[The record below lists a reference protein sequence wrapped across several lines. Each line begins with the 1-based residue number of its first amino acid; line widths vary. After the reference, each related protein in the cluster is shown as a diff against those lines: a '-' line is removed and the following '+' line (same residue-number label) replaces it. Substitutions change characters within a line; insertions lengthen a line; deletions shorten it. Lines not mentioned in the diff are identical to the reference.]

1 MYVTWGAGQG
11 DVVMLG
17 LSPYDTDEAI
27 NNYKVQY
34 GVSNPCAGPDGKA
47 PDAIAKII
55 DGQPFM
61 GYPTYCVICPDKKL
75 IFDVCRPPS
84 VECFAPIIA
93 SCGATNVESQISD
106 GNGNFYLFPNPARDY
121 VVIGGDKPEILNLKL
136 ISLADGTIIKN
147 QTFDT
152 PVVSETLLLNDVP
165 AGLYLLQVTTLQG
178 IIVRKLSVVK

>member
-1 MYVTWGAGQG
+1 
-11 DVVMLG
+11 MLG

-27 NNYKVQY
+27 NNYKIQY

-47 PDAIAKII
+47 PGAIAKII

-106 GNGNFYLFPNPARDY
+106 GQNSFNLFPNPARDY
-121 VVIGGDKPEILNLKL
+121 VVIEGDYLEMLNLKL
-136 ISLADGTIIKN
+136 ISLAGGTIIKN

-152 PVVSETLLLNDVP
+152 PIISKTLSLNGVP
-165 AGLYLLQVTTLQG
+165 AGLYLLQVATIQG